1 MIIILLICLYH
12 FSDLCLDIMGD
23 FYYLCFR
30 TGKNKLKL
38 IDFPKAM
45 EGSCGRP
52 QSKASLLFFPLS

>member
-23 FYYLCFR
+23 FYYLCFK

-52 QSKASLLFFPLS
+52 E